1 MDEEMISV
9 IVPVYN
15 EQDSLSELIR
25 RLQDSLKKITQNYEV
40 IFINDGSTDASAD
53 NLKTI
58 YNNNQN
64 VKVVNLRRNFG
75 KSAGLNIGFS
85 EAGGDL
91 VVTIDADLQDR
102 PEEISNLV
110 KYLQDNN
117 YDLVSGWKRDRHDPI
132 SKTWPSKVFNGSLR
146 LISGLKLH
154 DFNCGLKIY
163 RREVIQDLP
172 VYGQLH
178 RFLPLL
184 AYQYGFRVGE
194 LVVKHDQRKFGKS
207 KYGGGRIIS
216 GFLDLITVTLLTRFH
231 WRPNHFFG
239 SMGFLSFI
247 SGFGIA
253 LYLTVIWFLGQ
264 RPIGNRP
271 LFFLAILLIII
282 GIQLISLGLLGE
294 MIISNRQ
301 QDFAKMIKNTH
312 KHEQ

>member
-1 MDEEMISV
+1 MNGEMMSV

-15 EQDSLSELIR
+15 EQDSLLELTE
-25 RLQDSLKKITQNYEV
+25 RLQDSLKKITPNSEI
-40 IFINDGSTDASAD
+40 IFINDGSTDASAV
-53 NLKTI
+53 NLKSI
-58 YNNNQN
+58 YDNNQD
-64 VKVVNLRRNFG
+64 VKVINLRRNFG
-75 KSAGLNIGFS
+75 KSAGLNIGFNK
-85 EAGGDL
+85 AAGDL
-91 VVTIDADLQDR
+91 VVTIDADLQDQ
-102 PEEISNLV
+102 PEEIPNLV
-110 KYLQDNN
+110 KCLQDNN

-132 SKTWPSKVFNGSLR
+132 SKTWPSKLFNGLLR

-163 RREVIQDLP
+163 RREVIQDLS

-184 AYQYGFRVGE
+184 AYQHGFKVGE
-194 LVVKHDQRKFGKS
+194 LAVKHDRRRFGRS
-207 KYGGGRIIS
+207 KYGGARIVS

-239 SMGFLSFI
+239 SIGFLSFM

-294 MIISNRQ
+294 MIVSNRR